1 MGAASSR
8 DAISLGSWQ
17 QPVAAA
23 RGSGPW
29 ERPVGAASS
38 RDSVSLGVDDA
49 DELPVLRALLLEF
62 DVTVFFREQGVIAA
76 EPDIDAGVK
85 TRATLTNNNITRD
98 NLLAT
103 VDFDA

>member
-17 QPVAAA
+17 
-23 RGSGPW
+23 
-29 ERPVGAASS
+29 RPVGAASS